1 MSDPRADTT
10 LPGPYLHHP
19 RHVHDIVLPPLVT
32 SHTRRHATPRHATLS
47 DEYIVRLSVSVL
59 VQHDYLVRID
69 DKRERERETWEK
81 WEKWERR
88 ENRRKKV
95 FMLTVYSRLCNQQA
109 PGIPFT
115 TKICRSTEPNMAGD
129 GWRGDGRLIYYSLLV
144 LGGRRYE
151 DEDEGGLGR
160 LGGLGG
166 RQAER
171 IRRGRNVTRSI
182 STDFR
187 ASIPT

>member
-1 MSDPRADTT
+1 
-10 LPGPYLHHP
+10 
-19 RHVHDIVLPPLVT
+19 
-32 SHTRRHATPRHATLS
+32 
-47 DEYIVRLSVSVL
+47 
-59 VQHDYLVRID
+59 
-69 DKRERERETWEK
+69 
-81 WEKWERR
+81 
-88 ENRRKKV
+88 
-95 FMLTVYSRLCNQQA
+95 
-109 PGIPFT
+109 
-115 TKICRSTEPNMAGD
+115 MAGD

-166 RQAER
+166 RLAER